1 MPYKDAVNE
10 HVKRTVDSINRRFI
24 AHTDMI
30 GSTNAINS
38 KNPSVEP
45 QGQKLGLAGSGNNRA
60 IGGGEGC
67 ANWSASSA
75 TKHYNSKTKTP
86 EDMTGGAILGLQDGT
101 SAGDMT
107 KPIYSETKYSKPET
121 DNTGQFGA
129 LGDAFA
135 ARMDAGPK
143 GPTASNARSG
153 YAHKDDSPLETQSVE
168 KTKQMGMGRKKRAVK
183 PKIIESDSDS
193 ETEMMTGRS
202 PKSPTGECSCPKL
215 KSGKAP
221 KRCKC
226 GFAKSGGNG
235 FAAGTHMDTGL
246 GGETLG
252 ISSKKKMKGGVKGRA
267 IGGAILGLVKSPVAG
282 KLDQTP
288 AAYGNKLVGPTSTP
302 KKSLDK
308 PTTKADMPSSTLS
321 GLGAK
326 RRMSLNG
333 LISPSGGKKVGGK
346 RSERADIVK
355 KIMRER
361 GISLMAASSAVK
373 KEGLYKA
380 G

>member
-24 AHTDMI
+24 AHTDML

-75 TKHYNSKTKTP
+75 TKHYNTKTKTP

-101 SAGDMT
+101 PAGDMT
-107 KPIYSETKYSKPET
+107 KPIYRQTEYTKPET

-135 ARMDAGPK
+135 ARLDAGPK
-143 GPTASNARSG
+143 GPTAANARSG
-153 YAHKDDSPLETQSVE
+153 YAHKDDSPLESQSVE
-168 KTKQMGMGRKKRAVK
+168 KTKQMGMGRKKRVTKAK
-183 PKIIESDSDS
+183 SESDSDS
-193 ETEMMTGRS
+193 ETEMMT
-202 PKSPTGECSCPKL
+202 ECCCPKL

-226 GFAKSGGNG
+226 GFAKQGGNG

-252 ISSKKKMKGGVKGRA
+252 ISSKKKMKGG
-267 IGGAILGLVKSPVAG
+267 AILGLVKSPVAG
-282 KLDQTP
+282 KLNQTP
-288 AAYGNKLVGPTSTP
+288 AAYGNIVKGPTSTS

-321 GLGAK
+321 GLGNTG
-326 RRMSLNG
+326 R
-333 LISPSGGKKVGGK
+333 KVGGK

-355 KIMRER
+355 KIMKER

-373 KEGLYKA
+373 KEGLYKP
-380 G
+380 

>member
-1 MPYKDAVNE
+1 MPYRDSVNE

-101 SAGDMT
+101 PAGDMT
-107 KPIYSETKYSKPET
+107 KPIYRQTEYSKPET

-168 KTKQMGMGRKKRAVK
+168 KTKKMGLGKGGRKKKASLN
-183 PKIIESDSDS
+183 SDSDS
-193 ETEMMTGRS
+193 GDETQ
-202 PKSPTGECSCPKL
+202 PPTECCCPKL

-226 GFAKSGGNG
+226 GFAKQGGNG

-252 ISSKKKMKGGVKGRA
+252 ISSKKKTKGRA
-267 IGGAILGLVKSPVAG
+267 VGGAILGLVKSPVAG

-288 AAYGNKLVGPTSTP
+288 AAYGNKLVGPTSTA

-321 GLGAK
+321 GL
-326 RRMSLNG
+326 
-333 LISPSGGKKVGGK
+333 GKKVGGK

-380 G
+380 

>member
-1 MPYKDAVNE
+1 MPYDDEVNRN
-10 HVKRTVDSINRRFI
+10 VKRTVDSINRRYI
-24 AHTDMI
+24 AHTDLI

-38 KNPSVEP
+38 RNPSVEP

-67 ANWSASSA
+67 ANWSASIA
-75 TKHYNSKTKTP
+75 TKHYNTKTKTP

-101 SAGDMT
+101 PAGDMT
-107 KPIYSETKYSKPET
+107 KPMYSETKYSQPET

-135 ARMDAGPK
+135 ARMDAGPR
-143 GPTASNARSG
+143 GPVASNARSG
-153 YAHKDDSPLETQSVE
+153 YAHKDDSPLEGQSAE
-168 KTKQMGMGRKKRAVK
+168 KAKQLGMGRKKRV
-183 PKIIESDSDS
+183 PKAKAIPEAIPDS
-193 ETEMMTGRS
+193 EPEMITECT
-202 PKSPTGECSCPKL
+202 CPKL

-226 GFAKSGGNG
+226 GFAGGKPNGKKGGNG
-235 FAAGTHMDTGL
+235 FASGTHMDTGL

-252 ISSKKKMKGGVKGRA
+252 ISSKRKMK
-267 IGGAILGLVKSPVAG
+267 GGAILGLVKSPVAG
-282 KLDQTP
+282 KLNQTP
-288 AAYGNKLVGPTSTP
+288 AAYGNKLVGPTSTA

-321 GLGAK
+321 GLGNTG
-326 RRMSLNG
+326 R
-333 LISPSGGKKVGGK
+333 KVGGK

-355 KIMRER
+355 KIMKER
-361 GISLMAASSAVK
+361 GISLMQASSAVK

-380 G
+380 

>member
-101 SAGDMT
+101 PAGDMT
-107 KPIYSETKYSKPET
+107 KPIYRQTEYTKPET

-143 GPTASNARSG
+143 GPTAANARSG

-168 KTKQMGMGRKKRAVK
+168 KTKIMGMGRKKRVTKA
-183 PKIIESDSDS
+183 KIIESDSESDNDKPH
-193 ETEMMTGRS
+193 MT
-202 PKSPTGECSCPKL
+202 ECSCPKL

-252 ISSKKKMKGGVKGRA
+252 ISSKKKMK
-267 IGGAILGLVKSPVAG
+267 GGAILGLVKSPVAG

-326 RRMSLNG
+326 R